1 MPPVVLLDACV
12 LYPAPLRDLLMWS
25 ATTGVI
31 SARWSAEILGEWV
44 GNLLANRPDLKR
56 ERLERTC
63 SEMNRAVP
71 DAMVTGY
78 ESLVS
83 TLSLP
88 DPNDRH
94 VLAAAITGGA
104 EVVLTLNLKDFPGD
118 QLPEGLSAVS
128 PDEFLCRVFDQNPA
142 ALLQT
147 MTAHRASL
155 TRPPKTAEEYVESLR
170 NGGLIELAQRVS
182 SRLDLI

>member
-1 MPPVVLLDACV
+1 
-12 LYPAPLRDLLMWS
+12 MWS

-44 GNLLANRPDLKR
+44 ENLLVNRPDLKR

-63 SEMNRAVP
+63 AEMNRAVP

-94 VLAAAITGGA
+94 VLAAAITCGA
-104 EVVLTLNLKDFPGD
+104 EVVLTLNLRDFPGD
-118 QLPEGLSAVS
+118 RLPEGLSAVA

-155 TRPPKTAEEYVESLR
+155 TRPPKTPEEYVESLR

>member
-1 MPPVVLLDACV
+1 VPPVVLLDACV

-25 ATTGVI
+25 ATTGVL

-44 GNLLANRPDLKR
+44 ENLLVNRPDLKR

-63 SEMNRAVP
+63 AEMNRAVP
-71 DAMVTGY
+71 DAQVSGY
-78 ESLVS
+78 EPLVP

-88 DPNDRH
+88 DPDDRH

-118 QLPEGLSAVS
+118 RLPEGVSAVA
-128 PDEFLCRVFDQNPA
+128 PDDFLCRVFDHNPA

-155 TRPPKTAEEYVESLR
+155 TRPPKSAEEYVESLR
-170 NGGLIELAQRVS
+170 NGGLIELTHRVTAW
-182 SRLDLI
+182 LDQI

>member
-44 GNLLANRPDLKR
+44 ESLLANRPDLKR

-63 SEMNRAVP
+63 AEMNRAVP
-71 DAMVTGY
+71 DALVTGY
-78 ESLVS
+78 ESLVP
-83 TLSLP
+83 TLLLP
-88 DPNDRH
+88 DPDDRH
-94 VLAAAITGGA
+94 VLAAAMTGGA
-104 EVVLTLNLKDFPGD
+104 ETILTLNLKDFPAD
-118 QLPEGLSAVS
+118 RLPEGLSAVA
-128 PDEFLCRVFDQNPA
+128 PDAFLCRVFDHNPA

-170 NGGLIELAQRVS
+170 KGGLIELTQRVS
-182 SRLDLI
+182 ARLDQI

>member
-44 GNLLANRPDLKR
+44 ENLLANRPDLKR

-63 SEMNRAVP
+63 AEMNRAVP

-94 VLAAAITGGA
+94 VLAAAITGGV

-118 QLPEGLSAVS
+118 RLPEGLSAES
-128 PDEFLCRVFDQNPA
+128 PDEFLCRMFDQNPA

-155 TRPPKTAEEYVESLR
+155 TRPPKKAEEYV
-170 NGGLIELAQRVS
+170 
-182 SRLDLI
+182 